1 MNTRA
6 QDTFAAPEACRTEAH
21 RRWASWS
28 LSDVWQVPVRALSRG
43 QWLQPNHAGPLIPHD
58 ASGGFS
64 VVDSIL
70 LQQGPSYLLA
80 KRLQQ
85 WRAIVAQSQGI
96 KVSCNVA
103 PASETVSVVSNRI
116 LKAAYGGSA
125 HFGFEAF
132 PADTS
137 RALVA
142 ALLALDATS
151 APCVVLRHADGAL
164 ICAHAGPRSVIL
176 LTCSLATPATTACGI
191 SAYACAASLKFRR
204 PCTTSRVLRKPRPW
218 PLRQSVLDCTSSPS
232 CSDKY
237 SARLH

>member
-1 MNTRA
+1 M
-6 QDTFAAPEACRTEAH
+6 
-21 RRWASWS
+21 
-28 LSDVWQVPVRALSRG
+28 RALSRG
-43 QWLQPNHAGPLIPHD
+43 QWLQPNHSGPLIARAGHE
-58 ASGGFS
+58 GFS

-85 WRAIVAQSQGI
+85 WRCFLAQSEGTR
-96 KVSCNVA
+96 VSCNVA

-142 ALLALDATS
+142 ALLALDA
-151 APCVVLRHADGAL
+151 AL
-164 ICAHAGPRSVIL
+164 EP
-176 LTCSLATPATTACGI
+176 
-191 SAYACAASLKFRR
+191 
-204 PCTTSRVLRKPRPW
+204 
-218 PLRQSVLDCTSSPS
+218 
-232 CSDKY
+232 
-237 SARLH
+237 